1 MHELTLQSRI
11 WGLLLELVQAI
22 IELLELD
29 IDDID
34 EFMNRLVN
42 TEKINPLLRKIKP
55 IFKAA

>member
-1 MHELTLQSRI
+1 MQELTLQSRI
-11 WGLLLELVQAI
+11 WGLLLELVHAI

-55 IFKAA
+55 ILKAA

>member
-1 MHELTLQSRI
+1 MGVI
-11 WGLLLELVQAI
+11 LELVHAI

-29 IDDID
+29 ID
-34 EFMNRLVN
+34 EFMNRMVN

>member
-29 IDDID
+29 IDDIN
-34 EFMNRLVN
+34 EFMNRMVN
-42 TEKINPLLRKIKP
+42 TEKIKPSLRKIKP

>member
-1 MHELTLQSRI
+1 MGVI
-11 WGLLLELVQAI
+11 LELVQAI
-22 IELLELD
+22 IELLEL
-29 IDDID
+29 DDID

>member
-1 MHELTLQSRI
+1 MGVI
-11 WGLLLELVQAI
+11 LELVHAI
-22 IELLELD
+22 IELLEL
-29 IDDID
+29 DID